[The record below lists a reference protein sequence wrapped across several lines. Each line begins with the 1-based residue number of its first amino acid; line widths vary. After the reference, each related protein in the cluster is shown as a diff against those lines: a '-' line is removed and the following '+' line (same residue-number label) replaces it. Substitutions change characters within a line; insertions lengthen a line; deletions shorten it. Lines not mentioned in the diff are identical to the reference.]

1 VALETEAAR
10 RRDNCRRKRRPS
22 LSGCCFSNLLIGLAV
37 QRLRGDGNSVARLT
51 LRRTHFVTVLVIAAL
66 ALPHMLLN

>member
-1 VALETEAAR
+1 L
-10 RRDNCRRKRRPS
+10 P
-22 LSGCCFSNLLIGLAV
+22 